1 MNTNGDNKKGKG
13 RKESLRKHGKWV
25 GVIIITA
32 VITTVVNHYLPSILP
47 SEQPLFPSIT
57 TSPSPNPRWNTGDT
71 QSITVTAA
79 PDFQPPYSN
88 NITVTIPN
96 PNSYK
101 CYMVLELEAS
111 AGFYFLPI
119 TDNVPPNVTVEEGYQ
134 YESIMKLYIDDFAPQ
149 FLLNLNLPVYTMNPI
164 AFSGTEQ
171 IIPKV
176 LAVREEK

>member
-13 RKESLRKHGKWV
+13 RNKSLRKHGKLV
-25 GVIIITA
+25 AYIIITA
-32 VITTVVNHYLPSILP
+32 VIATVVNQYLPPILP

-71 QSITVTAA
+71 QSITVTAT

-111 AGFYFLPI
+111 AGFCFLPI
-119 TDNVPPNVTVEEGYQ
+119 TDGLPLNVDVGEGYE
-134 YESIMKLYIDDFAPQ
+134 YKNVMILSINDFAPQ
-149 FLLNLNLPVYTMNPI
+149 FHLELDIPVYTMNPETHG
-164 AFSGTEQ
+164 GTEQ
-171 IIPKV
+171 ITPKV